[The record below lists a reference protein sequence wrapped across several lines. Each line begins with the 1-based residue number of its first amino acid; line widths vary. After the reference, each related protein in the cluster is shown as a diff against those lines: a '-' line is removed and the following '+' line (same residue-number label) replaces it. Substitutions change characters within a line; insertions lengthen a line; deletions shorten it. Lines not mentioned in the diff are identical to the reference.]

1 MFKLTDFTFKV
12 TDNGLTIL
20 NSNPNQCVQTIK
32 KIEKGDSYFNSRIIG
47 TQDGKI
53 KIDYDE
59 TGFKIRFIKEEN
71 TLLRSLGIPMKRSEF
86 IQKFNTIPKLT
97 ELCRILPAELGGP
110 YIPHPLV
117 KIKTLQNNIIERID
131 KIMEDG
137 CYY

>member
-1 MFKLTDFTFKV
+1 
-12 TDNGLTIL
+12 
-20 NSNPNQCVQTIK
+20 
-32 KIEKGDSYFNSRIIG
+32 
-47 TQDGKI
+47 
-53 KIDYDE
+53 
-59 TGFKIRFIKEEN
+59 
-71 TLLRSLGIPMKRSEF
+71 MKRSEF